1 MAGAKVANAKPQSRG
16 VFLGKVFVEALS
28 SVPSFTAV
36 SQKGGLPDLHI
47 GLSRHLGE
55 VRGKV

>member
-28 SVPSFTAV
+28 SVPSLTAV
-36 SQKGGLPDLHI
+36 SQKGGLPGLHI
-47 GLSRHLGE
+47 GLSRRLG
-55 VRGKV
+55 